1 MATARSLMASH
12 FGHTHFRPGQE
23 AVLRTLLTGGSGGV
37 GGSAAAIFP
46 TSAGKSLCYQLPA
59 LLLEGLTVVVSPLL
73 ALMKDQVDGLVA
85 RGIPAANLDS
95 TLDGVAVRDVYARVR
110 DGSVRLLYVAPERFK
125 NDRFRRLLRD
135 VHVALFAVDE
145 AHCVSEWGPRFRP
158 DYLRLARAADEV
170 GAARRLALTATAS
183 PAVAA
188 DIAARFRID
197 PTAVVRTPFTR
208 SNLTTLVAEVPRR
221 PPLPPGTRAPV
232 VDTHRVEVL
241 ASRLRDRPPG
251 RTIVYA
257 TTQAGVT
264 ALAAALGA
272 ALGADTPW
280 AVRPYHAGIG
290 AEERVAVQEWF
301 AAPPQAGAP
310 VRVIVATIA
319 FGMGVDVPDIRYVY
333 HFNLPKSLEG
343 FVQEVGR
350 AGRDGLPATAELLMC
365 EDDVPVIEGFAYGAV
380 PSAGAVRGLVA
391 AVFSPGVAPGDTV
404 HLSVYDL
411 CAELDMRD
419 TVAQQVL
426 AALDFSGGYVRERTP
441 FYDQVTLKAGPAAG
455 TPLAPAD
462 AELLATATVGRLNT
476 TLSVTAAAAATGT
489 TVDAV
494 LGRIE
499 ALVAAGVY
507 VSAKAAKVHSRLRVV
522 ALPTDADALAHQL
535 HAAAVAAADQEVRR
549 LWEVIALAGGSDC
562 MTAALAVRFGDD
574 AEAGGVTAALADG
587 GAPPRSTARCG
598 HCAVCIGG
606 GAAMTP
612 WARPAGA
619 ATDPRQQGCRQR
631 GRRPPPSDT
640 AAAGLVVH
648 APVGQGG
655 AAVWAA
661 GRLRCRR
668 RCRQLAGDGDCTC
681 LAGGVPPRGNNSGG
695 PVGVA
700 LPT

>member
-1 MATARSLMASH
+1 MAPLVFPIQPPALLSPLLPPHRPAFVTVAEAPLARRAAAAAAAAAATVTRLPAGRNGGGGGGGGGRGGWGRPPAANRRRLRLPVLAALREDTVAAATVARGDGRLPWRLPPPPPGGRGGTPHTASPPPSAARAVTVAVDAVVAGAVVEPPVGAAAVAPSAGEDLLSSPPPPPPATLRADGAVRMATARSLMASH

-251 RTIVYA
+251 RTIV
-257 TTQAGVT
+257 
-264 ALAAALGA
+264 AL
-272 ALGADTPW
+272 
-280 AVRPYHAGIG
+280 R
-290 AEERVAVQEWF
+290 
-301 AAPPQAGAP
+301 
-310 VRVIVATIA
+310 
-319 FGMGVDVPDIRYVY
+319 MGRCRRRGP
-333 HFNLPKSLEG
+333 
-343 FVQEVGR
+343 
-350 AGRDGLPATAELLMC
+350 
-365 EDDVPVIEGFAYGAV
+365 
-380 PSAGAVRGLVA
+380 VRGLVA

-562 MTAALAVRFGDD
+562 MTAGARRPVWRRRRGGWGD
-574 AEAGGVTAALADG
+574 GPRWLTAAPPP
-587 GAPPRSTARCG
+587 APPL
-598 HCAVCIGG
+598 
-606 GAAMTP
+606 
-612 WARPAGA
+612 GA
-619 ATDPRQQGCRQR
+619 ATVRCVSVGA
-631 GRRPPPSDT
+631 RP
-640 AAAGLVVH
+640 
-648 APVGQGG
+648 
-655 AAVWAA
+655 
-661 GRLRCRR
+661 
-668 RCRQLAGDGDCTC
+668 
-681 LAGGVPPRGNNSGG
+681 
-695 PVGVA
+695 
-700 LPT
+700 